1 MAISRA
7 LPFIPNHNGLSGL
20 MILGFACCSSLR
32 AFQPSTLYLGG
43 QEASAWIRRGGY
55 SGARGDATRAAR
67 GSQVSKGRGLAEADT
82 EP

>member
-1 MAISRA
+1 MCLWHEDDGKPANRGDPDYI
-7 LPFIPNHNGLSGL
+7 
-20 MILGFACCSSLR
+20 
-32 AFQPSTLYLGG
+32 PSTLYLGG